1 MKLIDTETKKIV
13 IAFSKYILLFVIS
26 LGMFPFLALFAYP
39 LIPRTLR
46 IYMFAWPQLLLPS
59 LYFRDS
65 RESLVHFGRQYS
77 LMGIISFWC
86 LFGLCYVWL
95 TRKLKL
101 WQTALL
107 TYPSIAAVA
116 FLLLLLLQIFGIE
129 CALDAP

>member
-1 MKLIDTETKKIV
+1 MKLIDTETEKFV
-13 IAFSKYILLFVIS
+13 IAFSKYVLLFVIS
-26 LGMFPFLALFAYP
+26 LGMFPFLAGYP
-39 LIPRTLR
+39 LIPRTHR

-77 LMGIISFWC
+77 LMGVISFWC
-86 LFGLCYVWL
+86 LFGLCSVWL

-107 TYPSIAAVA
+107 TYFSIAVVA
-116 FLLLLLLQIFGIE
+116 FLLLLLLHMFGIE
-129 CALDAP
+129 CGLDAP